1 MNDAVGS
8 PAILSRCSRIIS
20 LILAISS
27 EPVTSVGTNTSYR
40 IVALGAMALDK
51 AYIQANNPECNQ
63 APGSPF
69 AGGNGSTG
77 CIKGWLTQI
86 SGAGEVGPPPPP
98 GGVIGSQF
106 RVQLIK

>member
-1 MNDAVGS
+1 
-8 PAILSRCSRIIS
+8 
-20 LILAISS
+20 
-27 EPVTSVGTNTSYR
+27 
-40 IVALGAMALDK
+40 MALDK

-77 CIKGWLTQI
+77 CVKGWLTQI
-86 SGAGEVGPPPPP
+86 SGPGEVGPPPPP
-98 GGVIGSQF
+98 GGIVGSQF

>member
-1 MNDAVGS
+1 M
-8 PAILSRCSRIIS
+8 I
-20 LILAISS
+20 
-27 EPVTSVGTNTSYR
+27 
-40 IVALGAMALDK
+40 LDK

-86 SGAGEVGPPPPP
+86 SGPGEVGTP
-98 GGVIGSQF
+98 GSVPGSVF
-106 RVQLIK
+106 RVQLIR